1 MRISALPQRSVSLHN
16 KNDVNTEAG
25 MTCLFLSFVGK
36 KCRSWNG
43 CCSAE
48 NRMVQSSLD
57 VTSINDGK
65 EEHEDAVWD

>member
-1 MRISALPQRSVSLHN
+1 
-16 KNDVNTEAG
+16 

-48 NRMVQSSLD
+48 NRMVQLICTRNEHID
-57 VTSINDGK
+57 QERGK
-65 EEHEDAVWD
+65 YRCRMELLQIGYGI